1 MMPPT
6 LSQSQPLFSQKENS
20 VYPIFDIFLDKLK
33 CQIRPVAYHYFP
45 LFRRG
50 KYINALTYLKPP
62 PKEKDIYK
70 VLKYKRKMGFDDS
83 IL

>member
-1 MMPPT
+1 MPPT

-33 CQIRPVAYHYFP
+33 CQNRPVAYHYFP

-50 KYINALTYLKPP
+50 KYINTLTYLKTPT
-62 PKEKDIYK
+62 PKRKRYNIIQ
-70 VLKYKRKMGFDDS
+70 VLKYS
-83 IL
+83 